1 LRATY
6 NLRQGFN
13 AVFHKRNPGAPFPG
27 AQNEG
32 QSASPVGS
40 PSAAFVAPAAAQQ
53 QPQAPQPQA
62 NNGFVQPRPAGVR
75 EYAYNSRQP
84 QQQQAQPHAAMQQQ
98 AAQTSSNPNTNA
110 STQQRVITNNNS
122 NEGQVMS
129 NENNTGQA
137 NPTASRPM
145 DIPGT
150 MPYGRPM
157 APGAMGFA
165 ATSHTAAYNPY
176 GSGRKLIIGEGITM
190 SGEIEHCDHLI
201 VEGTVQATLKDAK
214 LLDISEAG
222 VFYGTVDIEEATIAG
237 RFEGDINVNGRLTVK
252 ATGTITG
259 SIRYKELAVE
269 AGASIEGS
277 LSPVGPRKGDDNI
290 AAADFSKGKAVAKQA
305 RDAAQKS
312 GEQLPFG
319 DKGNAVSAAQ

>member
-1 LRATY
+1 M
-6 NLRQGFN
+6 
-13 AVFHKRNPGAPFPG
+13 FHKRNPGAPFPG
-27 AQNEG
+27 GQNEG
-32 QSASPVGS
+32 SNASPAGS

-53 QPQAPQPQA
+53 QPQAAQPQPTS
-62 NNGFVQPRPAGVR
+62 GFVPPRPAGVR

-84 QQQQAQPHAAMQQQ
+84 QQQQPAQAPMQQQ
-98 AAQTSSNPNTNA
+98 AQQQVQQTSSNPNINTP
-110 STQQRVITNNNS
+110 TQQRVITNSNTS

-129 NENNTGQA
+129 NENNTGQV